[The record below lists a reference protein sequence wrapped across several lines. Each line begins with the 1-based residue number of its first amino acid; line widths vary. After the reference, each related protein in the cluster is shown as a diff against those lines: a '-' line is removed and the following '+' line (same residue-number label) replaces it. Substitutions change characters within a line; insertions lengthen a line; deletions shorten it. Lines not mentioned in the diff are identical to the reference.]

1 MDCVSTAKIKLNRQ
15 PTLFDVS
22 VYSDRLIAEKN
33 QQYDL
38 RNSLF
43 LNIP

>member
-1 MDCVSTAKIKLNRQ
+1 MSGSSA
-15 PTLFDVS
+15 
-22 VYSDRLIAEKN
+22 YSDRLIAEKN

-38 RNSLF
+38 RISLF

>member
-1 MDCVSTAKIKLNRQ
+1 MSGS
-15 PTLFDVS
+15 S

-38 RNSLF
+38 RISLF
-43 LNIP
+43 FNIP